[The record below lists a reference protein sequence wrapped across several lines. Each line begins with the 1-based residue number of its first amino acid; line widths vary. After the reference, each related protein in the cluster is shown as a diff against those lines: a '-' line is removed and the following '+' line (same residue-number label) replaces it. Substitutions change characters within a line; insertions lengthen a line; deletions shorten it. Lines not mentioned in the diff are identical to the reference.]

1 MRHAKSSWK
10 YPHLN
15 DFERPLNSRGKRNA
29 LMMGRIL
36 RDESVM
42 FDQIISS
49 PAKRA
54 ITTARTIASEMGY
67 SEDNIVEERRFYGAH
82 PSTIIEILRD
92 LDNSVS
98 HAAVFGHNPTFH
110 SLVEQLANTT
120 IEKFPTCA
128 AATISL
134 DIDTWLELEM
144 ASGTL
149 TALRLPRDYTDK

>member
-1 MRHAKSSWK
+1 
-10 YPHLN
+10 
-15 DFERPLNSRGKRNA
+15 
-29 LMMGRIL
+29 MMGRIL

-67 SEDNIVEERRFYGAH
+67 SEDNIAEERRFYGAH

-134 DIDTWLELEM
+134 DINTWLELET
-144 ASGTL
+144 ASSML

>member
-1 MRHAKSSWK
+1 
-10 YPHLN
+10 
-15 DFERPLNSRGKRNA
+15 
-29 LMMGRIL
+29 MGRIL

-67 SEDNIVEERRFYGAH
+67 SEDNITEERRFYGAH

-134 DIDTWLELEM
+134 DINTWLELET
-144 ASGTL
+144 ASSTL
-149 TALRLPRDYTDK
+149 TALHLPRDYTDK

>member
-1 MRHAKSSWK
+1 
-10 YPHLN
+10 
-15 DFERPLNSRGKRNA
+15 
-29 LMMGRIL
+29 MGRIL
-36 RDESVM
+36 RDKGVM

-54 ITTARTIASEMGY
+54 ITTARTIAGEMGY
-67 SEDNIVEERRFYGAH
+67 SENNIVEERSFYGAH
-82 PSTIIEILRD
+82 PSTIIEILKD
-92 LDNSVS
+92 LDDSAS

-120 IEKFPTCA
+120 IEKFTTCA

-134 DIDTWLELEM
+134 NINTWLELEA

-149 TALRLPRDYTDK
+149 TTLRLPRDYRDK

>member
-1 MRHAKSSWK
+1 
-10 YPHLN
+10 
-15 DFERPLNSRGKRNA
+15 
-29 LMMGRIL
+29 MMGRIL
-36 RDESVM
+36 RDEGVM

-67 SEDNIVEERRFYGAH
+67 SEDNIAEERRFYGAH
-82 PSTIIEILRD
+82 PSTIIEILKD
-92 LDNSVS
+92 LDDSVS

-134 DIDTWLELEM
+134 NIDIWLELE
-144 ASGTL
+144 AAAGTL
-149 TALRLPRDYTDK
+149 TTLRLPRDYMDK

>member
-1 MRHAKSSWK
+1 
-10 YPHLN
+10 
-15 DFERPLNSRGKRNA
+15 
-29 LMMGRIL
+29 MMGRIL

-67 SEDNIVEERRFYGAH
+67 SEDNIAEERRFYGAH
-82 PSTIIEILRD
+82 SSTIIEILRD

-134 DIDTWLELEM
+134 DINTWLELETT
-144 ASGTL
+144 SGTL

>member
-1 MRHAKSSWK
+1 
-10 YPHLN
+10 
-15 DFERPLNSRGKRNA
+15 
-29 LMMGRIL
+29 MMGRIL
-36 RDESVM
+36 NDESVM

-67 SEDNIVEERRFYGAH
+67 SEDNIAEERRFYGAH
-82 PSTIIEILRD
+82 PSTIIETLRD

-134 DIDTWLELEM
+134 DIDTWLELET
-144 ASGTL
+144 ASSTL

>member
-1 MRHAKSSWK
+1 
-10 YPHLN
+10 
-15 DFERPLNSRGKRNA
+15 
-29 LMMGRIL
+29 MMGRIL
-36 RDESVM
+36 HDESVM

-67 SEDNIVEERRFYGAH
+67 SEDNITEERRFYGAH

-92 LDNSVS
+92 LDNAVS

-134 DIDTWLELEM
+134 DINTWLELET
-144 ASGTL
+144 ASSTL

>member
-29 LMMGRIL
+29 PMMGRIL

-67 SEDNIVEERRFYGAH
+67 SEDNIADERRFYGAH
-82 PSTIIEILRD
+82 PSNIIEILRD

-110 SLVEQLANTT
+110 SLVEQLVNTT

-134 DIDTWLELEM
+134 DIDTWRELKA

>member
-1 MRHAKSSWK
+1 
-10 YPHLN
+10 
-15 DFERPLNSRGKRNA
+15 
-29 LMMGRIL
+29 MMGRIL

-67 SEDNIVEERRFYGAH
+67 SEDNITEERRFYGAH

-134 DIDTWLELEM
+134 DINTWLELET
-144 ASGTL
+144 ASSPL

>member
-29 LMMGRIL
+29 PMMGRIL

-67 SEDNIVEERRFYGAH
+67 SEDNIAEERRFYGAH
-82 PSTIIEILRD
+82 PSTIIEILKD

-110 SLVEQLANTT
+110 SLVEQLVNTT

-134 DIDTWLELEM
+134 DIDTWRELKA

-149 TALRLPRDYTDK
+149 TAFRLPRDYTDK

>member
-1 MRHAKSSWK
+1 
-10 YPHLN
+10 
-15 DFERPLNSRGKRNA
+15 
-29 LMMGRIL
+29 MMGRIL
-36 RDESVM
+36 HDESVM

-67 SEDNIVEERRFYGAH
+67 SEDNITEERRFYGAH

-92 LDNSVS
+92 LDNAVS

-134 DIDTWLELEM
+134 DIDTWLELET
-144 ASGTL
+144 ASRTL
-149 TALRLPRDYTDK
+149 AALRLPRDYTDK

>member
-1 MRHAKSSWK
+1 
-10 YPHLN
+10 
-15 DFERPLNSRGKRNA
+15 
-29 LMMGRIL
+29 MMGHIL

-67 SEDNIVEERRFYGAH
+67 PEDNIAEERRFYGAH

-92 LDNSVS
+92 LDNAVS

-134 DIDTWLELEM
+134 DIDTWLELET

-149 TALRLPRDYTDK
+149 TALRLLRDYTDK

>member
-1 MRHAKSSWK
+1 
-10 YPHLN
+10 
-15 DFERPLNSRGKRNA
+15 
-29 LMMGRIL
+29 MMGRIL
-36 RDESVM
+36 HDESVM

-67 SEDNIVEERRFYGAH
+67 SEDNITEARRFYGAH

-134 DIDTWLELEM
+134 DINTWLELET
-144 ASGTL
+144 ASSML

>member
-1 MRHAKSSWK
+1 
-10 YPHLN
+10 
-15 DFERPLNSRGKRNA
+15 
-29 LMMGRIL
+29 MMGRIL
-36 RDESVM
+36 HDESVM

-67 SEDNIVEERRFYGAH
+67 SEDNITEERRFYGAH

-134 DIDTWLELEM
+134 DINTWLELET
-144 ASGTL
+144 ASSML

>member
-1 MRHAKSSWK
+1 
-10 YPHLN
+10 
-15 DFERPLNSRGKRNA
+15 
-29 LMMGRIL
+29 MMGRIL

-54 ITTARTIASEMGY
+54 ITTARTIAGEMGY
-67 SEDNIVEERRFYGAH
+67 SENNIVEERSFYGAH
-82 PSTIIEILRD
+82 PSTIIEILKD
-92 LDNSVS
+92 LDDSAS

-110 SLVEQLANTT
+110 SLVEQLANMT

-134 DIDTWLELEM
+134 NIDTWPV
-144 ASGTL
+144 SYTH
-149 TALRLPRDYTDK
+149 LRAHET

>member
-1 MRHAKSSWK
+1 
-10 YPHLN
+10 
-15 DFERPLNSRGKRNA
+15 
-29 LMMGRIL
+29 MGRIL
-36 RDESVM
+36 RDEGVM

-67 SEDNIVEERRFYGAH
+67 SEDNITEERRFYGAH

-134 DIDTWLELEM
+134 DIDKWPDLEAGRGE
-144 ASGTL
+144 L

>member
-1 MRHAKSSWK
+1 
-10 YPHLN
+10 
-15 DFERPLNSRGKRNA
+15 
-29 LMMGRIL
+29 MMGRIL

-49 PAKRA
+49 SAKRA

-67 SEDNIVEERRFYGAH
+67 SEDNIAEERRFYGAH
-82 PSTIIEILRD
+82 PSTITEILRD

-98 HAAVFGHNPTFH
+98 YAAVFGHNPTFH

-134 DIDTWLELEM
+134 DIDTWLELEP

-149 TALRLPRDYTDK
+149 TTLRLPRDYMDK

>member
-1 MRHAKSSWK
+1 
-10 YPHLN
+10 
-15 DFERPLNSRGKRNA
+15 
-29 LMMGRIL
+29 MMGRIL

-67 SEDNIVEERRFYGAH
+67 SEDNITEERRFYGAH

-134 DIDTWLELEM
+134 DIDKWPDLEAGRGE
-144 ASGTL
+144 L

>member
-1 MRHAKSSWK
+1 MS
-10 YPHLN
+10 

-29 LMMGRIL
+29 PMMGRIL
-36 RDESVM
+36 RDEGVM

-54 ITTARTIASEMGY
+54 ITTARTIAGEMGY
-67 SEDNIVEERRFYGAH
+67 SENNIVEERSFYGAH
-82 PSTIIEILRD
+82 PSTIIEILKD
-92 LDNSVS
+92 LDDSAS

-134 DIDTWLELEM
+134 NIDTWLRLEA

-149 TALRLPRDYTDK
+149 TTLRLPRDYMDK

>member
-67 SEDNIVEERRFYGAH
+67 SEDNIAEERRFYGAH
-82 PSTIIEILRD
+82 PSTIIEILKD

-110 SLVEQLANTT
+110 SLVEQLVNTT

-134 DIDTWLELEM
+134 DIDTWRELKA